1 MRIIGPDEVIFG
13 VHDIEASKTFLLDF
27 GLKQTATAED
37 VGLLRF
43 EALDG
48 TAICLRHRDDPALP
62 PALPTTNTLRQTV
75 WGVESQEALL
85 DIYTELSRDRAVEQT
100 ADGRLTCQ
108 DDVGFEIAF
117 QVTTRNALDMPAERI
132 NSPGAQPGRETNEI
146 GAREDAPAL
155 PRTLSHVVYFTP
167 DMERMQRFYI
177 ERLGFITTDRFTN
190 TGPFLRPQ
198 ANLDHH
204 VLFLI
209 QTPEYMQGLEHVAFH
224 MQGPS
229 ELMLAGTRM
238 INKGYESFWGPGKHK
253 FGSNW
258 FWYFNSP
265 MGVHVEYDADMDQH
279 DDSWEAREAIS
290 NAANS
295 QIFLFQSTPK
305 WAPMGGPPS
314 GAK

>member
-1 MRIIGPDEVIFG
+1 MQIIGPDEVVFG
-13 VHDIEASKTFLLDF
+13 VDDIGASRSFLLDF
-27 GLKQTATAED
+27 GLTERLQED
-37 VGLLRF
+37 GSLRF

-48 TAICLRHRDDPALP
+48 TAIRVDHRDSAFLP
-62 PALPTTNTLRQTV
+62 EPLPTANSLRQTV
-75 WGVESQEALL
+75 WGVEDQAAL
-85 DIYTELSRDRAVEQT
+85 DMIRAELSTDREVAVSPE
-100 ADGRLTCQ
+100 GRLTCT

-117 QVTTRNALDMPAERI
+117 QVTNRRHLDLPAEQI
-132 NSPGAQPGRETNEI
+132 NSPGAEPGRALNDI
-146 GAREDAPAL
+146 GADEQAPAL

-167 DMERMQRFYI
+167 DVERMQRFYT
-177 ERLGFITTDRFTN
+177 ERLGFVVTDRFTN

-198 ANLDHH
+198 ANDDHH

-229 ELMLAGTRM
+229 ELMSAGTRM

-265 MGVHVEYDADMDQH
+265 MGVHVEYDADMDKH
-279 DDSWEAREAIS
+279 DENWVAREAAS
-290 NAANS
+290 NAENS
-295 QIFLFQSTPK
+295 QVFLFQSTPK
-305 WAPMGGPPS
+305 WAPMGGPPP
-314 GAK
+314 GAGK